1 MDTNTR
7 TDRQNPLPTA
17 DSIRADY
24 AFAYDNPDDG
34 MCPQGRISTTRIMR
48 YVAAINPDASR
59 KLFVE
64 ALCTRTAD
72 HVPCHPGTV
81 AQQFAN
87 SRKFDAEAY
96 GARFDKAGVALND
109 Y

>member
-1 MDTNTR
+1 MDTR

-17 DSIRADY
+17 DSIREDY
-24 AFAYDNPDDG
+24 AFAMANPDDE
-34 MCPQGRISTTRIMR
+34 MCPQGKLSTTRVMR

-64 ALCTRTAD
+64 ALCTRTAT
-72 HVPCHPGTV
+72 HSPRHPGTV
-81 AQQFAN
+81 TQQFAN
-87 SRKFDAEAY
+87 SRRFDAEAY
-96 GARFDKAGVALND
+96 GAKFDKAGVALND